1 LDNRRVARFIK
12 INPHLVLPPHE
23 ISIWIDH
30 CLPHNFSNANQMLT
44 KIGFN
49 GSDIMCYKHD
59 MRKCTYAEAK
69 EIKKQNLDYVGVV
82 NNQMLKYER
91 EGFPKNQ
98 GLFST
103 GFIVRRNNKNVA
115 NFNEIWWDEVKNYS
129 ARDQLSQVYSAWKC
143 GLRIDNINIGSSV
156 YSNNFLMPKIPHP
169 KKWTI

>member
-1 LDNRRVARFIK
+1 
-12 INPHLVLPPHE
+12 
-23 ISIWIDH
+23 
-30 CLPHNFSNANQMLT
+30 
-44 KIGFN
+44 
-49 GSDIMCYKHD
+49 
-59 MRKCTYAEAK
+59 
-69 EIKKQNLDYVGVV
+69 
-82 NNQMLKYER
+82 MLKYER